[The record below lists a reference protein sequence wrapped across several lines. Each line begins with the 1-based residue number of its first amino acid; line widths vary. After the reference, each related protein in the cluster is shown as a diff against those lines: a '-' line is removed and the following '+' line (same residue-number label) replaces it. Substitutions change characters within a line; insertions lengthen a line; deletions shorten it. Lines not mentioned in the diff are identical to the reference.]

1 LLGAQTWCSGP
12 LRRAATSVAIGQS
25 RCGASRVPFSPLF
38 DAHEKRHAVLELWV
52 AHHLIE
58 AGRIGHGFVHLLHD
72 PDMPRQ
78 RLDRHILG
86 LPNRPT
92 TLDPCAYESDHVLL
106 PNDFHSHV
114 WYIRRMP
121 SSFEE
126 TWLWRSAFAD
136 NHDRK
141 VTEAEKTFFR
151 QHLLELRARVKP
163 LVARIAADM
172 PGYTVHDVTHLDALW
187 ETASLVAEPNLAL
200 NPPEA
205 FVMGGAIL
213 LHDAAM
219 TLAAYPGGLAE
230 LKQTTKW
237 ADIAAIYAGG
247 TSIDNPPPEVEAR
260 IKIEV
265 LRQLHAE
272 KAQDL
277 PTQAWRTN
285 ADSDQAIFLIDQP
298 ELRRFYGRTIGILAH
313 SHWWPISKV
322 ERELSRFLGALPPHT
337 RSEVDLL
344 KLAALLRVADV
355 LHLDRRRAPFFSRV
369 LENPSGLSADHW
381 KFQERLAFP
390 RLLDDALIFT
400 SGEAFELTDAGAW
413 WLAFDTLTMADREL
427 VDADRLLRSH
437 DRAGLAARRVDGVGN
452 PSEMA
457 RHIPVSGWRPVDT
470 RLRVSDIPKI
480 VRIFG
485 GERLYGREPTVPLRE
500 LLQNAIDAV
509 QARRLLQG
517 RPSDWGLITVELTN
531 REDGIWLSVEDTGIG
546 MSEAVLTGS
555 LLDFGAS
562 FWGSTRMVEEFPG
575 LAAKGMA
582 SLGKFGIGF
591 FSVFMLG
598 DHVRVITRRP
608 DRAESDALLL
618 EFQDGI
624 GSHHFSQR
632 PRRGRSRP
640 MAEPAW
646 KSGSVGI
653 PE

>member
-1 LLGAQTWCSGP
+1 
-12 LRRAATSVAIGQS
+12 
-25 RCGASRVPFSPLF
+25 
-38 DAHEKRHAVLELWV
+38 VL
-52 AHHLIE
+52 
-58 AGRIGHGFVHLLHD
+58 
-72 PDMPRQ
+72 
-78 RLDRHILG
+78 
-86 LPNRPT
+86 
-92 TLDPCAYESDHVLL
+92 
-106 PNDFHSHV
+106 
-114 WYIRRMP
+114 
-121 SSFEE
+121 
-126 TWLWRSAFAD
+126 
-136 NHDRK
+136 
-141 VTEAEKTFFR
+141 
-151 QHLLELRARVKP
+151 
-163 LVARIAADM
+163 
-172 PGYTVHDVTHLDALW
+172 
-187 ETASLVAEPNLAL
+187 
-200 NPPEA
+200 
-205 FVMGGAIL
+205 GGAIL

-219 TLAAYPGGLAE
+219 TLAAYPGGLVE

-237 ADIAAIYAGG
+237 ADIAAIH
-247 TSIDNPPPEVEAR
+247 TSSTCNDNPPPEVELR
-260 IKIEV
+260 IRVEV

-272 KAQDL
+272 KAADL
-277 PTQAWRTN
+277 PTQAWCAN
-285 ADSDQAIFLIDQP
+285 ADTDQAIFLIDQT

-344 KLAALLRVADV
+344 KIATLLRVADV

-390 RLLDDALIFT
+390 RLLNDAVIFT
-400 SGEAFELTDAGAW
+400 SGEAFEVKDAGAW
-413 WLAFDTLTMADREL
+413 WLAFDTLAMADREL

-437 DRAGLAARRVDGVGN
+437 DRAGLAARRVDGVEN

-485 GERLYGREPTVPLRE
+485 GERLYGHDPTVPLRE

-517 RPSDWGLITVELTN
+517 RVPDWGLITVEFTA
-531 REDGIWLSVEDTGIG
+531 REDGVWLSVEDTGIG

-555 LLDFGAS
+555 LLDFGTS
-562 FWGSTRMVEEFPG
+562 FWGSTRMVDEFPG
-575 LAAKGMA
+575 LAAKGMV
-582 SLGKFGIGF
+582 SLGQFGIGF

-624 GSHHFSQR
+624 S
-632 PRRGRSRP
+632 SRP
-640 MAEPAW
+640 VLSTPA
-646 KSGSVGI
+646 SGAIPPDGGTRVEIRLRRDPRVPRQTYLKFPDQTAWVSLSVG
-653 PE
+653 